1 MSKLLGLFV
10 VFITSTNYCLVESA
24 NCRLSELDSRMAPI
38 IGQFG
43 LKEIKFPENE
53 QGFFFNKITNFLALV
68 SY

>member
-10 VFITSTNYCLVESA
+10 IFITSTNYCLAQST
-24 NCRLSELDSRMAPI
+24 NCGLSELDSRMARI

-53 QGFFFNKITNFLALV
+53 QGFFFNKISNLLALIF
-68 SY
+68 Y